1 MGTVNYLSH
10 ITMKHLFNFLG
21 SKWSTRVDD
30 DDIKIKQT
38 HAIYLMHVGHL
49 FHVNRC
55 IVSTKKMQMFIE
67 GFLNE

>member
-10 ITMKHLFNFLG
+10 ITMNHLFIFLG
-21 SKWSTRVDD
+21 SKWSTRVDDDD

-49 FHVNRC
+49 FHVDRC
-55 IVSTKKMQMFIE
+55 IVLAKKCKYLSR
-67 GFLNE
+67 GF